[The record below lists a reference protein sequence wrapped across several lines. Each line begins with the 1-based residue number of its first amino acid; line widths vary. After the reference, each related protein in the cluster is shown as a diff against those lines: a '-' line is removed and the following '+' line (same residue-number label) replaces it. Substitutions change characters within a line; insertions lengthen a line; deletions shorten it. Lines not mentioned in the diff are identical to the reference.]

1 VRYAAGNNRY
11 VPIIT
16 GSIARKRKQA
26 AYALCLK
33 QDLRLNVDR
42 IQRNKNL
49 TVFATILQN

>member
-26 AYALCLK
+26 AYAWCLK